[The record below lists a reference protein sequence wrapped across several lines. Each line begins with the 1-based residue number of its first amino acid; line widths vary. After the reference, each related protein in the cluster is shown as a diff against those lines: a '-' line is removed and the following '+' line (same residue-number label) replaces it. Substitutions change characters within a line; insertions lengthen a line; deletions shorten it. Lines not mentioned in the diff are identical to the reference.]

1 MNVSEIEDTTEWTL
15 DSGASRHFTHDI
27 NDFVEYR
34 LIKPWG
40 IKTATS

>member
-1 MNVSEIEDTTEWTL
+1 MSEIEDITEWTL